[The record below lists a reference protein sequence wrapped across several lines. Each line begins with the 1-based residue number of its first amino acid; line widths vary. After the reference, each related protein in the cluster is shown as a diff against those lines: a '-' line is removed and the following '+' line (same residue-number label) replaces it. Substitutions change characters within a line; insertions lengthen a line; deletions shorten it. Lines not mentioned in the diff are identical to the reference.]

1 MTNANKILEEN
12 KLLKEKVLRLQQ
24 ENDFFREKFKLAQH
38 RKFGASSEKTPD
50 QLDWLFN
57 EAEVIADEVSI
68 EAPLENNTSATDEIA
83 KFDSESTAAPTQ
95 KKTGRKPLPAD
106 LPRETRLIDLAD
118 AEKICPCCH
127 GDLHKIGEEKSEQL
141 EYIPARLKVIET
153 LRPKYACR
161 ACEKNATATPIVVA
175 PMPASPIPKSMATPS
190 LLAYIIGNKY
200 QLALP
205 LYRQEIIFKQMNI
218 GLNRSTMSNWIMRS
232 ADVLEKL
239 LQQLKITL
247 LTQTAIHADE
257 TPVTVL
263 QDEKTNHYMWVYC
276 SGRDSPD
283 PNSSANNIVIYN
295 YQSSRA
301 AICPKEFLGD
311 YKGYLQ
317 VDGYAAYEST
327 SATLAGCMAHA
338 RRKFIDAQKIQPK
351 GKVGRADWAVAHI
364 QKLYRLEAQCSG
376 KAPAEKYALR
386 QLHAVPLLAEFKT
399 WLDKS
404 AQQTNP
410 KSTLGEA
417 IAYTLR
423 QWKKLMT
430 YTQHGQ
436 LCIDNNRAERAVKPF
451 VIGRKNW
458 LFSNTASG
466 AKASATLYS
475 IIETAKANGLNPVK
489 YVEHLL
495 TEIPQRDA
503 SDPMIDL
510 MPWAVKLGGDRE
522 IDSTVKFKKRGIA
535 SC

>member
-1 MTNANKILEEN
+1 MTDPQLLIDEN
-12 KLLKEKVLRLQQ
+12 KKLKEKVLQLQK
-24 ENDFFREKFKLAQH
+24 ENNFFREKFKLAQS
-38 RKFGASSEKTPD
+38 RQFGVSSEKSPD
-50 QLDWLFN
+50 QVDWLFN
-57 EAEVIADEVSI
+57 EAEAIEDE
-68 EAPLENNTSATDEIA
+68 SAVESNATEIT
-83 KFDSESTAAPTQ
+83 ESTEVDIASTPTSTK

-118 AEKICPCCH
+118 AEKICPCCN

-141 EYIPARLKVIET
+141 EYIPASLKVIEI

-161 ACEKNATATPIVVA
+161 ACEKKATATPIVIA

-205 LYRQEIIFKQMNI
+205 LYRQEIIFKQLNLD
-218 GLNRSTMSNWIMRS
+218 LNRNTLSNWIMRS
-232 ADVLEKL
+232 ADVLERL
-239 LQQLKITL
+239 LQRLKITL

-263 QDEKTNHYMWVYC
+263 QDDKKNNYMWVYC

-283 PNSSANNIVIYN
+283 PNSPANNIVIYD
-295 YQSSRA
+295 YQPSRA
-301 AICPKEFLGD
+301 AACPKEFLNS

-327 SATLAGCMAHA
+327 GATLAGCMAHA

-351 GKVGRADWAVAHI
+351 GKVGRADWAVTHI
-364 QKLYRLEAQCSG
+364 QKLYRVETHISD
-376 KAPAEKYALR
+376 KTPEEKYALR
-386 QLHAVPLLAEFKT
+386 QLHAAPLLTEFKA
-399 WLDKS
+399 WLDKT

-417 IAYTLR
+417 VAYTLR
-423 QWKKLMT
+423 QWEKLIT
-430 YTQHGQ
+430 YMQHGQ

-466 AKASATLYS
+466 AKASAMLYS
-475 IIETAKANGLNPVK
+475 IIETAKANDLNPVK

-495 TEIPQRDA
+495 TEIPKRTEGDLLE
-503 SDPMIDL
+503 DL
-510 MPWAVKLGGDRE
+510 MPWAVKLSAD
-522 IDSTVKFKKRGIA
+522 
-535 SC
+535 

>member
-1 MTNANKILEEN
+1 MTDSQFLIDEN
-12 KLLKEKVLRLQQ
+12 TKLKEKVILLQK
-24 ENDFFREKFKLAQH
+24 ENDFLREKFKLAQH
-38 RKFGASSEKTPD
+38 RQFGASSEKSPD
-50 QLDWLFN
+50 QTDWLFN
-57 EAEVIADEVSI
+57 EAETTVDAAEPESDTAVTT
-68 EAPLENNTSATDEIA
+68 AATETDL
-83 KFDSESTAAPTQ
+83 ESTVTSTK

-106 LPRETRLIDLAD
+106 LPRETHLIDLSD
-118 AEKICPCCH
+118 AEKICPCCN

-141 EYIPARLKVIET
+141 AFIPASLKVIET

-161 ACEKNATATPIVVA
+161 ACEKNNTATPIVIA

-205 LYRQEIIFKQMNI
+205 LYRQEIVFKQLNI
-218 GLNRSTMSNWIMRS
+218 DLNRNTMSNWIMRS

-239 LQQLKITL
+239 LQRVKITL

-263 QDEKTNHYMWVYC
+263 QDEKNTHYMWVYC

-283 PNSSANNIVIYN
+283 PNSPANNIVIYD
-295 YQSSRA
+295 YQPSREGA
-301 AICPKEFLGD
+301 CPKRFLGD

-317 VDGYAAYEST
+317 VDGYAAYAST
-327 SATLAGCMAHA
+327 HATLVGCMAHA

-351 GKVGRADWAVAHI
+351 GKIGRADWAIAQI
-364 QKLYRLEAQCSG
+364 KKLYIIEAQIS
-376 KAPAEKYALR
+376 KKTPEEKYALR
-386 QLHAVPLLAEFKT
+386 QLHSLPLLSEFKV

-410 KSTLGEA
+410 KSTIGEA
-417 IAYTLR
+417 VSYTLR
-423 QWKKLMT
+423 QWGKLIT

-466 AKASATLYS
+466 ARASAILYS

-489 YVEHLL
+489 YVDHLL
-495 TEIPQRDA
+495 TEIPKRNAD
-503 SDPMIDL
+503 DVLEDL
-510 MPWAVKLGGDRE
+510 MPWVVRLGGD
-522 IDSTVKFKKRGIA
+522 D
-535 SC
+535 

>member
-1 MTNANKILEEN
+1 MTDPQLLIDEN
-12 KLLKEKVLRLQQ
+12 KKLKEKVLQLQK
-24 ENDFFREKFKLAQH
+24 ENNFFREKFKLAQS
-38 RKFGASSEKTPD
+38 RQFGASSEKSPD
-50 QLDWLFN
+50 QVDWLFN
-57 EAEVIADEVSI
+57 EAEAIEDE
-68 EAPLENNTSATDEIA
+68 SAVESNATEIT
-83 KFDSESTAAPTQ
+83 ESTEVDIASTPTSTK

-118 AEKICPCCH
+118 AEKICPCCN

-141 EYIPARLKVIET
+141 EYIPASLKVIEI

-161 ACEKNATATPIVVA
+161 ACEKKATATPIVIA

-205 LYRQEIIFKQMNI
+205 LYRQEIIFKQLNLD
-218 GLNRSTMSNWIMRS
+218 LNRNTLSNWIMRS
-232 ADVLEKL
+232 ADVLER
-239 LQQLKITL
+239 
-247 LTQTAIHADE
+247 
-257 TPVTVL
+257 L
-263 QDEKTNHYMWVYC
+263 QDDKKNNYMWVYC

-283 PNSSANNIVIYN
+283 PNSPANNIVIYD
-295 YQSSRA
+295 YQPSRA
-301 AICPKEFLGD
+301 AACPKEFLNS

-327 SATLAGCMAHA
+327 GATLAGCMAHA

-351 GKVGRADWAVAHI
+351 GKVGRADWAVTHI
-364 QKLYRLEAQCSG
+364 QKLYRVETHISD
-376 KAPAEKYALR
+376 KTPEEKYALR
-386 QLHAVPLLAEFKT
+386 QLHAAPLLTEFKA
-399 WLDKS
+399 WLDKT

-417 IAYTLR
+417 VAYTLR
-423 QWKKLMT
+423 QWEKLIT
-430 YTQHGQ
+430 YMQHGQ

-466 AKASATLYS
+466 AKASAMLYS
-475 IIETAKANGLNPVK
+475 IIETAKANDLNPVK

-495 TEIPQRDA
+495 TEIPKRTEGDLLE
-503 SDPMIDL
+503 DL
-510 MPWAVKLGGDRE
+510 MPWAVKLSAD
-522 IDSTVKFKKRGIA
+522 
-535 SC
+535 

>member
-1 MTNANKILEEN
+1 MTDPQLLIDEN
-12 KLLKEKVLRLQQ
+12 KKLKEKVLQLQK

-38 RKFGASSEKTPD
+38 RQFGASSEKSPD
-50 QLDWLFN
+50 QIDWLFN
-57 EAEVIADEVSI
+57 EAEATADAALAENDAAVTTGTI
-68 EAPLENNTSATDEIA
+68 EADIT
-83 KFDSESTAAPTQ
+83 STATSTK

-106 LPRETRLIDLAD
+106 LPRETRLIDLSD
-118 AEKICPCCH
+118 AEKICPCCN

-141 EYIPARLKVIET
+141 EYIPASLKVIET

-161 ACEKNATATPIVVA
+161 ACEKNATATPMVIA
-175 PMPASPIPKSMATPS
+175 PMPASPIPKSMATAS
-190 LLAYIIGNKY
+190 LLAHIIGNKY

-205 LYRQEIIFKQMNI
+205 LYRQEVMFKQLNI
-218 GLNRSTMSNWIMRS
+218 DLKRNTLSNWIMRS
-232 ADVLEKL
+232 ADVLERL
-239 LQQLKITL
+239 LQRLKVTL
-247 LTQTAIHADE
+247 LTQAAIHADE

-263 QDEKTNHYMWVYC
+263 QDEKINHYMWVYC

-283 PNSSANNIVIYN
+283 PNSPANNIVIYD
-295 YQSSRA
+295 YQPSREA
-301 AICPKEFLGD
+301 ACPKAFLGS

-317 VDGYAAYEST
+317 VDGYAAYAST
-327 SATLAGCMAHA
+327 NATLAGCMAHA
-338 RRKFIDAQKIQPK
+338 RRKFIDAQKVQPK

-364 QKLYRLEAQCSG
+364 QKLYRVEAQISD
-376 KAPAEKYALR
+376 KTPEEKCALR
-386 QLHAVPLLAEFKT
+386 QSHALPLLTEFKA

-404 AQQTNP
+404 AQQTAP

-417 IAYTLR
+417 VAYTLR
-423 QWKKLMT
+423 QWEKLTT

-466 AKASATLYS
+466 AKASAILYS

-495 TEIPQRDA
+495 TEIPKRTEGDLLE
-503 SDPMIDL
+503 DL
-510 MPWAVKLGGDRE
+510 MPWTVKLSAD
-522 IDSTVKFKKRGIA
+522 
-535 SC
+535 

>member
-1 MTNANKILEEN
+1 MPNSHKLLVEIDSLKERNKILEQEIRF
-12 KLLKEKVLRLQQ
+12 LREQ
-24 ENDFFREKFKLAQH
+24 FKLAQS
-38 RKFGASSEKTPD
+38 RQFGTSSEKSPD

-57 EAEVIADEVSI
+57 EAEATVDAASEESDAVAATAET
-68 EAPLENNTSATDEIA
+68 ENPSTSAAT
-83 KFDSESTAAPTQ
+83 K

-106 LPRETRLIDLAD
+106 LPRETRLIDIAD
-118 AEKICPCCH
+118 AEKICPCCN

-141 EYIPARLKVIET
+141 EYIPASLKVIET

-161 ACEKNATATPIVVA
+161 ACEKNATTTPIVIA

-190 LLAYIIGNKY
+190 LLAHIIGNKY

-205 LYRQEIIFKQMNI
+205 LYRQEIIFKQLSI
-218 GLNRSTMSNWIMRS
+218 DLNRNTMANWMIRS
-232 ADVLEKL
+232 AEVLEKL
-239 LQQLKITL
+239 QQRLKISL
-247 LTQTAIHADE
+247 LTQIAIHADE
-257 TPVTVL
+257 TPVVVIADDN
-263 QDEKTNHYMWVYC
+263 QKSYMWVYC

-283 PNSSANNIVIYN
+283 PNSPANNIAIYD
-295 YQSSRA
+295 YQPSRA
-301 AICPKEFLGD
+301 AACPKEFLSG

-338 RRKFIDAQKIQPK
+338 RRKFIDAQKVQVK

-364 QKLYRLEAQCSG
+364 QKLYRVETQIID
-376 KAPAEKYALR
+376 KTPEEKYALR
-386 QLHAVPLLAEFKT
+386 QLHAVPLLTEFKA

-404 AQQTNP
+404 AQQTPP

-417 IAYTLR
+417 VAYTLR
-423 QWKKLMT
+423 QWKKLTT

-466 AKASATLYS
+466 AKASAILYS

-489 YVEHLL
+489 YVKHLL
-495 TEIPQRDA
+495 TEIPKRTADDA
-503 SDPMIDL
+503 LEDL
-510 MPWAVKLGGDRE
+510 MPWVVQLGGDY
-522 IDSTVKFKKRGIA
+522 
-535 SC
+535 